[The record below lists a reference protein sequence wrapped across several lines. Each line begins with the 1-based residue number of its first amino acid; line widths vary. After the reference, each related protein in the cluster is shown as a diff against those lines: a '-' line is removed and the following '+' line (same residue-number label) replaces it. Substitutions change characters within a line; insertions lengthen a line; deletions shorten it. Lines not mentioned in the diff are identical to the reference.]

1 MQEAMFR
8 GKKNVD
14 DEYRWGRYMKF
25 FNLVGP
31 IFMLV
36 ALIRIAQNRH
46 KKDEYMEIERI
57 NSKLMAKTEYLEEML
72 ESRDAEIEQLRKL
85 LEERTRE
92 IRVITQRNVEAVRNS
107 GADRSWLWHIFGRK

>member
-1 MQEAMFR
+1 
-8 GKKNVD
+8 
-14 DEYRWGRYMKF
+14 MKF

-36 ALIRIAQNRH
+36 ALIGIAQNRH

-72 ESRDAEIEQLRKL
+72 ESRDAEIEHLRKL

-107 GADRSWLWHIFGRK
+107 GADRSCLWHIFGRRK